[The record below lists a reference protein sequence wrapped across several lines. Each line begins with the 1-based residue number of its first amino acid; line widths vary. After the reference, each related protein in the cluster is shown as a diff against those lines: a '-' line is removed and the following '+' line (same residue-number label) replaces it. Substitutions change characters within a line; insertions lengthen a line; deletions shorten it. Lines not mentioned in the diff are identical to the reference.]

1 MHDSMNAYGLW
12 ILVVFNSAI
21 FIIFAFSFYKPK
33 STRDWR
39 TFGSFSAFIIALF
52 TEMYGFPLTI
62 YLFSGWLESKFPN
75 VNFLSHESG
84 HLWHT
89 LFGVEGNPHL
99 DPFHILSY
107 VFILGGFILLSSS
120 WKVLFKAQKKG
131 VLATQGPYQW
141 IRHPQYIAF
150 ILIMFGF
157 LLQWPTL
164 LTLIMFPVL
173 VYFYIKLA
181 NQEELESLEEYGH
194 DYQNYMNKVP
204 GFIPHLIRKTV

>member
-1 MHDSMNAYGLW
+1 MNAYGLW

-21 FIIFAFSFYKPK
+21 FIVFAFSFYKPK

-62 YLFSGWLESKFPN
+62 YLFSGWLESQFPN
-75 VNFLSHESG
+75 VNLLSHESG

-89 LFGVEGNPHL
+89 LFGIEGNPHL
-99 DPFHILSY
+99 DFFHILSY

-131 VLATQGPYQW
+131 TLATRGPYQRV
-141 IRHPQYIAF
+141 RHPQYIAF

-173 VYFYIKLA
+173 VYFYIQLA
-181 NQEELESLEEYGH
+181 KQEESESLKVHGH
-194 DYQNYMNKVP
+194 AYQKYMNKVP
-204 GFIPHLIRKTV
+204 GFIPHLSRKAT